1 MTDECSPLQ
10 MMISSPGRRPMP
22 ERTILIPSVVFCWT
36 ETSSLPATM
45 RAANAVRERRKAAR
59 RRSCVGGAVG
69 PSASTWE
76 SVLDGADHR
85 ERRRALPAA
94 VEIDVFARSRDLGAD
109 RLDVN
114 CGRQARGPSPGRDE
128 RGRLLLHLLCGCALS
143 GLAGLRRLRTG
154 RLRGC
159 RFLLAR
165 RPYLRG
171 RLQRRYRS
179 VVAKEQP

>member
-45 RAANAVRERRKAAR
+45 RADNAVRER
-59 RRSCVGGAVG
+59 
-69 PSASTWE
+69 
-76 SVLDGADHR
+76 ADHR

-159 RFLLAR
+159 RVLLAR
-165 RPYLRG
+165 RPD
-171 RLQRRYRS
+171 
-179 VVAKEQP
+179 